1 MTDVTWEILARLL
14 LAIAVGGVIGAERE
28 SRGKAAGFRTMTLIC
43 LGSALFTTFS
53 ATLTEEFGDPSRV
66 AAQIVTGVGFL
77 GAGTI
82 MRDSTRVSGL
92 TTAAT
97 IWITAA
103 LGMGIGSGEWGIAL
117 TAAGLTVLVLG
128 LFPSIERVIDLRRES
143 DTYTVTCGEGE
154 VPRFDAVVAESGLK
168 LIARRI
174 GREQSTA
181 TLSWTLTGRHEC
193 HERLALALFGDPE
206 VRTLRTGP

>member
-1 MTDVTWEILARLL
+1 MTWELLARML
-14 LAIAVGGVIGAERE
+14 LAIAVGGAIGAERE
-28 SRGKAAGFRTMTLIC
+28 TRGKPAGFRTMTLIC

-53 ATLTEEFGDPSRV
+53 ATLTEEFGDPSRI

-77 GAGTI
+77 GAGAI

-117 TAAGLTVLVLG
+117 TAAAFTVLVLI

-143 DTYTVTCGEGE
+143 GTYTVTCGEAE
-154 VPRFDAVVAESGLK
+154 VPRFDTVVSESGLK
-168 LIARRI
+168 LLSRTV
-174 GREQSTA
+174 GRDQSTA
-181 TLSWTLTGRHEC
+181 LLSWTLIGRHDC
-193 HERLALALFGDPE
+193 HARLAAALFDDPDVE
-206 VRTLRTGP
+206 TLRTGS